1 MDIADKDLVQQK
13 ITNEIIYAARLCGA
27 DKILTLG
34 GVQGIASLAFGFFGA
49 PKSDIIVGPGN
60 QFVTQAKRLLFG
72 RVGID
77 MLAGPTDSLIIAD
90 STADPVLVA
99 TDLISQAEHGYN
111 SPVWLLSDDR
121 KLCLD
126 VLNLVPYQINSL
138 PKIHRDNA
146 AAAWNDFGQVILCDN
161 RELIAKESDNI
172 SPEHLSI
179 QADNLEWWLNRLS
192 SYGSLFLGEETTVS
206 FGDKVSGPNHVLPT
220 SGAAR
225 YTGGLSVHNF
235 RKIVTWQKSTRYA
248 AKEQAIKTARISRLE
263 GMEGHARSA
272 DVRLKKFFPEQNL

>member
-1 MDIADKDLVQQK
+1 M
-13 ITNEIIYAARLCGA
+13 
-27 DKILTLG
+27 G
-34 GVQGIASLAFGFFGA
+34 GVQGIASLAFGLFGA

-126 VLNLVPYQINSL
+126 VLNLVPDQINSL
-138 PKIHRDNA
+138 PKINRDNA

-161 RELIAKESDNI
+161 RELIAKE
-172 SPEHLSI
+172 LSLI
-179 QADNLEWWLNRLS
+179 
-192 SYGSLFLGEETTVS
+192 
-206 FGDKVSGPNHVLPT
+206 H
-220 SGAAR
+220 
-225 YTGGLSVHNF
+225 
-235 RKIVTWQKSTRYA
+235 I
-248 AKEQAIKTARISRLE
+248 
-263 GMEGHARSA
+263 
-272 DVRLKKFFPEQNL
+272 